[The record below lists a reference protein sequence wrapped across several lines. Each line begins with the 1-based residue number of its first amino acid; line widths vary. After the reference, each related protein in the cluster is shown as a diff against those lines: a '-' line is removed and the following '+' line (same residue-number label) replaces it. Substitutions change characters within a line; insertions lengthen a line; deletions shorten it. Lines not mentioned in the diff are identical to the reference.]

1 MGFNLKNRRYFG
13 AKTKLLDNIENVIN
27 DNIKKDN
34 LSLIDVFGGT
44 GVVGGHFIQKD
55 NFKSLLINDFL
66 YSNYIVFKAFFESKD
81 FDKEKLEKIVKHF
94 NSKTDLQENYY
105 GIEFGDRYFS
115 KRDATLIGYIRDTI
129 DILLEKEKINE
140 SERNIL
146 LASLLF
152 SCDKIAN
159 TAGHYDG
166 FRKGVKIED
175 KFIYSL
181 IDPLNLENKN
191 VKSTQKDANE
201 LAKLLVENKY
211 HFDIAFLDPPYNSRQ
226 YSRYYHFQ
234 DTLIKGDKPEL
245 FGVARKPKE
254 SQKSAYCFK
263 NASLAFKDL
272 INNLSKTCDNI
283 IVTYNNTVES
293 ASKPNT
299 MSLDQI
305 KEILSSYGELK
316 TYEFDFKVYNSGK
329 TDVEN
334 TFNNHKEIVL
344 FLKVNLSKL

>member
-1 MGFNLKNRRYFG
+1 M
-13 AKTKLLDNIENVIN
+13 
-27 DNIKKDN
+27 
-34 LSLIDVFGGT
+34 
-44 GVVGGHFIQKD
+44 
-55 NFKSLLINDFL
+55 
-66 YSNYIVFKAFFESKD
+66 
-81 FDKEKLEKIVKHF
+81 
-94 NSKTDLQENYY
+94 
-105 GIEFGDRYFS
+105 
-115 KRDATLIGYIRDTI
+115 
-129 DILLEKEKINE
+129 
-140 SERNIL
+140 
-146 LASLLF
+146 
-152 SCDKIAN
+152 
-159 TAGHYDG
+159 
-166 FRKGVKIED
+166 
-175 KFIYSL
+175 
-181 IDPLNLENKN
+181 
-191 VKSTQKDANE
+191 
-201 LAKLLVENKY
+201 ENKY

-245 FGVARKPKE
+245 FGIARKPKE

-299 MSLDQI
+299 MSLEQI

-344 FLKVNLSKL
+344 LLKVNLSKL